1 MRFRKQQEPPA
12 DGTVCRHDVRMDRSC
27 LKCGRFVQVIDE
39 NYGARQAQFDE
50 SLRKLEEMMK
60 PFLEEVE
67 KAKAESE
74 EIDRN
79 QPPLPPEWWKRK
91 Y

>member
-1 MRFRKQQEPPA
+1 MRFRKQQAA
-12 DGTVCRHDVRMDRSC
+12 DGTICRHNIRLDRSC

-39 NYGARQAQFDE
+39 SYRARQAQFDE

-67 KAKAESE
+67 KAKAESD

-79 QPPLPPEWWKRK
+79 QPPLPPPDWWKRK
-91 Y
+91 S